1 MAVETR
7 ESLRLDMSSLD
18 IAARASLR
26 RDNTVLLALLLAFAG
41 GCIDACTGIIVLLRC
56 EVQRREALT

>member
-1 MAVETR
+1 
-7 ESLRLDMSSLD
+7 MSSLD

-56 EVQRREALT
+56 EVQRREAST

>member
-1 MAVETR
+1 
-7 ESLRLDMSSLD
+7 MSSLD

-26 RDNTVLLALLLAFAG
+26 RDNTVLVALLLAFAG

-56 EVQRREALT
+56 EVQRREAST